1 MEKARHILK
10 GLTAVLMVT
19 VLLAC
24 MVPTAFTG
32 FEDEIFESGG
42 YLYSLNAD
50 KTVMIHAYSGKSK
63 NITIPSKLDGKKVTA
78 LGESIGYLNV
88 ETIKIPA
95 GITLI
100 EGGAF
105 TGAPKLKSF
114 TVDKANKKFTAVN
127 GILYSKDKKELVQYP
142 FGKEGTS
149 FTVPTGTEII
159 GAVAFYGCY
168 NLGKIALPDS
178 VRVIGASAFAGTG
191 ISTFAIPDGVK
202 EIGFNAFSMCDALT
216 EITIPGTVSVINMFA
231 FDNCTSLKKINFLG
245 SEAQWKKVRIDSY
258 NSGLEAAEVSFVE
271 YKGAVKTVKASA
283 IKDTSIKFSWSKVS
297 DASGYKV
304 ELYKGKKLE
313 KTVYTTKTAYTFKS
327 LKKGTSYKVNVTA
340 YKNVNGGKAYGTGKT
355 VSATTK
361 VAKVTLSSVKST
373 KAKQIDVAWKTV
385 SGANGYKVTYSTSK
399 KFTKKTTKTVT
410 VKKQKTKKTSIKKLK
425 KGKTYYVKV
434 AAYKTVSGK
443 AVLGAYSAVKTVKVK

>member
-24 MVPTAFTG
+24 MVPTAFAG
-32 FEDEIFESGG
+32 LEDEIFESDG
-42 YLYSLNAD
+42 YYYSLNSD
-50 KTVMIHAYSGKSK
+50 KTAMIHGYAGKAK
-63 NITIPSKLDGKKVTA
+63 NITIPSKLDGKKVTS
-78 LGESIGYLNV
+78 LGESIGYLGV

-100 EGGAF
+100 EGGSF

-114 TVDKANKKFTAVN
+114 TVDEANKKFIAVN

-142 FGKEGTS
+142 FAKEGTS
-149 FTVPTGTEII
+149 FAVPAGTEVI
-159 GAVAFYGCY
+159 GAVAFYGC
-168 NLGKIALPDS
+168 NKLVKITLPDS
-178 VRVIGASAFAGTG
+178 VKEIGASAFAGTG

-231 FDNCTSLKKINFLG
+231 FDNCTSLKKVNFLG

-271 YKGAVKTVKASA
+271 YKGAVKTVKASSV
-283 IKDTSIKFSWSKVS
+283 KDTSIKFSWSKVS

-313 KTVYTTKTAYTFKS
+313 KTVYTAKTAYTFKK
-327 LKKGTSYKVNVTA
+327 LKKDTAYKVKVTA